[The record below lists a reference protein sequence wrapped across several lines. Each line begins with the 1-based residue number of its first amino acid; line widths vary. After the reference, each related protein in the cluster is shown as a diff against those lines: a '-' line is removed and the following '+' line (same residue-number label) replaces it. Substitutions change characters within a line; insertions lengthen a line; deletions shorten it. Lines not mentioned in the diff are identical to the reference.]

1 MSGRIDKSWTV
12 FVSVEN
18 FEHDR
23 CVDIFSRPDGSYG
36 FEEFRRDVEDR
47 GRWTPVTSYSDVSH
61 ASADR
66 GPERGGAVRA
76 VADRRSRRQTRNQ
89 RAYALDF
96 KPGYDRPN
104 PPPASSPHFP
114 DDRHP
119 DPRTHRATFAIGNEH
134 AAKRVV
140 DLLTESFFEG
150 QAAIAAFEGPGG
162 RWDITVHFAEAPD
175 QGSIR
180 ELVGIAAGDEVALA
194 ISFDTV
200 EAKDW
205 VKATLEEL
213 VPVRAGRFIV
223 HGGHDRSKVPPNKL
237 GIEIEAAL
245 AFGTG
250 HHGTTRGCLLLL
262 DEVLKAFRPRRVLD
276 LGTGTGVLAIAA
288 AKALR
293 GKVLASDIDPLS
305 VKVAAENARL
315 NGAGDLVETIRA
327 TGLSAP
333 QFKQRGPFDLVL
345 ANILANPLR
354 QMATP
359 MSRHLAPWRSSSC
372 RGCCPLRPAPSSPPI
387 ARAGWF

>member
-1 MSGRIDKSWTV
+1 MTSTV
-12 FVSVEN
+12 T
-18 FEHDR
+18 
-23 CVDIFSRPDGSYG
+23 PAT
-36 FEEFRRDVEDR
+36 RR
-47 GRWTPVTSYSDVSH
+47 
-61 ASADR
+61 AS
-66 GPERGGAVRA
+66 
-76 VADRRSRRQTRNQ
+76 
-89 RAYALDF
+89 
-96 KPGYDRPN
+96 
-104 PPPASSPHFP
+104 
-114 DDRHP
+114 
-119 DPRTHRATFAIGNEH
+119 FAIGNEP

-175 QGSIR
+175 ETSIR
-180 ELVGIAAGDEVALA
+180 ELVGIAAGDA
-194 ISFDTV
+194 IADDITFDTV

-223 HGGHDRSKVPPNKL
+223 HGHHDRAKVPANKL

-262 DEVLKAFRPRRVLD
+262 DSVLKAYRPRRVLD

-288 AKALR
+288 AKALQIT
-293 GKVLASDIDPLS
+293 VLASDIDPLS
-305 VKVAAENARL
+305 VRVARDNARL
-315 NGAGDLVETIRA
+315 NGTGDLVETIHA
-327 TGLSAP
+327 TGFSAP
-333 QFKQRGPFDLVL
+333 QFAQHGPFDLVL

-359 MSRHLAPWRSSSC
+359 MARHLAGSALVILSGLLPHQAQGVIAAYRARGLVLERHIQIEGWSSLL
-372 RGCCPLRPAPSSPPI
+372 LRKA
-387 ARAGWF
+387 A